1 LTISKDKQKGVE
13 KMKIKNL
20 IGVMLLA
27 SMVLAGCAP
36 AATPT
41 AAPTT
46 AAATT
51 IPPTAAPI
59 TAPTTAAPTA
69 TQPPVVLHFMYY
81 QDAAEASIMAPLIT
95 KFELANPGIMVELDV
110 VPYANITNQLPAQ
123 VQAGQ
128 APDIARIT
136 NFGAFQ
142 GELLD
147 LSKYLSDPSFM
158 TSNFAAPVLA
168 AMRAPGDTTGLYGF
182 PDTLTVT
189 GPFVNTTLFQQANVP
204 LPGANATWQDW
215 TDATTKVMKATKVKY
230 AIGIDATG
238 HRLAS
243 VIISDG
249 GTLLTSDGKFTIDS
263 QGFRDAVTMLKN
275 WQDQGLTDKQ
285 IWTKSGNSC
294 INDFMSGDMVFCLSG
309 SWQVGNVAKTVGT
322 NFDWQVVPAPSGPG
336 GSVGI
341 AGGSAVVAFKSTKH
355 PAEVAKFMEFL
366 MQPENYSY
374 FNANTL
380 ALPAETAVAK
390 AGVEYN
396 TDNPNVKAALNA
408 FTAGVQ
414 NISDQGWALNPNPNA
429 FAYYQNSVTRIS
441 QYLSGELTLDE
452 MIQKLQSDIDT
463 AIAQKK

>member
-1 LTISKDKQKGVE
+1 
-13 KMKIKNL
+13 MKAKFL
-20 IGVMLLA
+20 V
-27 SMVLAGCAP
+27 VLFVLVALVATSCAP
-36 AATPT
+36 VATPT
-41 AAPTT
+41 AVPPAAAPATAVPATAMPAPTST
-46 AAATT
+46 SA
-51 IPPTAAPI
+51 
-59 TAPTTAAPTA
+59 
-69 TQPPVVLHFMYY
+69 PVVLHFMYY
-81 QDAAEASIMAPLIT
+81 QDGAEASIMAPIIT

-110 VPYANITNQLPAQ
+110 VPYTNITNQLPAQ

-142 GELLD
+142 GYLLD
-147 LSKYLSDPSFM
+147 LRKYLSDPSFM
-158 TSNFAAPVLA
+158 EKNFAAPVLA

-189 GPFVNTTLFQQANVP
+189 GPFVNTTLFQQANVTIP
-204 LPGANATWQDW
+204 AATATWQDW
-215 TDATTKVMKATKVKY
+215 TNAAAQVQKATGVKY
-230 AIGIDATG
+230 AIGMDATG

-322 NFDWQVVPAPSGPG
+322 KFDWQVVPAPSGTG

-341 AGGSAVVAFKSTKH
+341 AGGSAVVAFKSTQH

-366 MQPENYSY
+366 MQPENYSA
-374 FNANTL
+374 FSAGTL
-380 ALPAETAVAK
+380 ALPAETAVAT
-390 AGVEYN
+390 AGVQYN
-396 TDNPNVKAALNA
+396 TTDASVKAALNA
-408 FTAGVQ
+408 FTAGVN
-414 NISDQGWALNPNPNA
+414 NITDQGWALNPNPNA

-441 QYLSGELTLDE
+441 QYLTGELTLDE
-452 MIQKLQSDIDT
+452 MITKLQADIDT

>member
-1 LTISKDKQKGVE
+1 
-13 KMKIKNL
+13 MKIKHF
-20 IGVMLLA
+20 ITMLFLVA
-27 SMVLAGCAP
+27 LVLAGCAP

-46 AAATT
+46 APATSAPPVT
-51 IPPTAAPI
+51 APTSVPPTTAPTAVPPTAVPTETSAPI
-59 TAPTTAAPTA
+59 
-69 TQPPVVLHFMYY
+69 VLHFMYY

-136 NFGAFQ
+136 NFGAFR
-142 GELLD
+142 GYLLD
-147 LSKYLSDPSFM
+147 LTPYLSDPSFM
-158 TSNFAAPVLA
+158 TTNFAAPVLA
-168 AMRAPGDTTGLYGF
+168 AMREPDDTTGLYGF

-189 GPFVNTTLFQQANVP
+189 GPYVNTTLFEQANVA
-204 LPGANATWQDW
+204 LPGAGATWQDW
-215 TDATTKVMKATKVKY
+215 TDAATQVQKATGVKY
-230 AIGIDATG
+230 AIGMDATG

-249 GTLLTSDGKFTIDS
+249 GTLLTPDGKFTIDTA
-263 QGFRDAVTMLKN
+263 GFREAVTMLKN
-275 WQDQGLTDKQ
+275 WQDQGLTDNQ

-294 INDFMSGDMVFCLSG
+294 INDFMSADMVFCLAG

-322 NFDWQVVPAPSGPG
+322 NFDWQVVPAPSGAG

-341 AGGSAVVAFKSTKH
+341 AGGSAVVAFKSTKY
-355 PAEVAKFMEFL
+355 PAEVGKFMDFL

-374 FNANTL
+374 FDANTL
-380 ALPAETAVAK
+380 ALPAELAVANT
-390 AGVEYN
+390 GVDYN
-396 TDNPNVKAALNA
+396 TSDPNVKAALNA
-408 FTAGVQ
+408 FAAGVK
-414 NISDQGWALNPNPNA
+414 NITDQGWALNPNPNA

-441 QYLSGELTLDE
+441 QYLTGELTLDE

-463 AIAQKK
+463 AISQSQSN

>member
-1 LTISKDKQKGVE
+1 MKVKILFVTILVVALG
-13 KMKIKNL
+13 
-20 IGVMLLA
+20 LA
-27 SMVLAGCAP
+27 SCAP

-41 AAPTT
+41 AAP
-46 AAATT
+46 A
-51 IPPTAAPI
+51 TAAPA
-59 TAPTTAAPTA
+59 TAAPATAAPATAAPATEAPTTAPE
-69 TQPPVVLHFMYY
+69 PVVLHFMYY
-81 QDAAEASIMAPLIT
+81 QDGAEASIMAPLIT
-95 KFELANPGIMVELDV
+95 KFHLANPGIIVELDV

-128 APDIARIT
+128 APDMARIT

-142 GELLD
+142 GYLLD
-147 LSKYLSDPSFM
+147 LTPYLSDPSFM

-168 AMRAPGDTTGLYGF
+168 AMRPSGDTTGLYGF

-189 GPFVNTTLFQQANVP
+189 GPYVNTTLFQQANVTM
-204 LPGANATWQDW
+204 PGANATWQDW
-215 TDATTKVMKATKVKY
+215 TDATSQVAKATGVKY

-249 GTLLTSDGKFTIDS
+249 GTLLTPDGKFTIDS
-263 QGFRDAVTMLKN
+263 QGFRDAVTMLKD
-275 WQDQGLTDKQ
+275 WQDQGLTDNQ

-322 NFDWQVVPAPSGPG
+322 NFDWQVVQTPSGAG
-336 GSVGI
+336 GSSGI
-341 AGGSAVVAFKSTKH
+341 AGGSAVVAFKDTKH

-366 MQPENYSY
+366 MQPENYSA
-374 FNANTL
+374 FSAGTL
-380 ALPAETAVAK
+380 ALPAETAVAN
-390 AGVEYN
+390 AGVDYN
-396 TDNPNVKAALNA
+396 TTDANVKAALNA

-414 NISDQGWALNPNPNA
+414 NITDQGWALNPNPNA

-441 QYLSGELTLDE
+441 QFLTGELTLDD
-452 MIQKLQSDIDT
+452 MISKLQADIDT
-463 AIAQKK
+463 AIAQKQ